1 MLDYVRR
8 GNENKVRLTIIF
20 LLMGILFSKVNIV
33 LSRHL

>member
-1 MLDYVRR
+1 MIRQ
-8 GNENKVRLTIIF
+8 GEATKSKVRLTIIF